1 MGSIRCNRA
10 AVCKLPTMAAL
21 SQLIPSRL
29 YSPDELS
36 PALLSAASAFGA
48 QTQREA
54 AVPPVFRM
62 AGSTLAQKFRM
73 GSQPDNVPFIP
84 APAEKKKIKLYSR
97 DFYAVST
104 FTQPT
109 RIWHAM
115 QLSMPR
121 GPTVG
126 NAPHPERHHSGDGVN
141 VPHAGLYPRR
151 GAQLW
156 AHSHCSHTLGRGQV
170 QHANRPPE
178 VQEHCLRVR
187 HHSQGGRLGRPGQG
201 MGAHSHRVLHS
212 GRWKVRPLRVLQKV
226 STASFFCHILFAV
239 THLRAMSSL
248 VV

>member
-1 MGSIRCNRA
+1 MPFGLAVMGAFRIHPFRVCGPDSLHEGAKRAMGSIRCNRA

-54 AVPPVFRM
+54 AVPPVLRL

-104 FTQPT
+104 FAQPT
-109 RIWHAM
+109 RIWHASTS
-115 QLSMPR
+115 QCQ
-121 GPTVG
+121 
-126 NAPHPERHHSGDGVN
+126 
-141 VPHAGLYPRR
+141 
-151 GAQLW
+151 GAQEWVMLLIL
-156 AHSHCSHTLGRGQV
+156 SV
-170 QHANRPPE
+170 II
-178 VQEHCLRVR
+178 
-187 HHSQGGRLGRPGQG
+187 
-201 MGAHSHRVLHS
+201 VLT
-212 GRWKVRPLRVLQKV
+212 V
-226 STASFFCHILFAV
+226 
-239 THLRAMSSL
+239 
-248 VV
+248 